1 MGPPGREA
9 EAEDA
14 AASDRAPFRVSSCGD
29 TTPFDHDRFAR
40 MRAHAAFVPT
50 LVLERLAADPH
61 APAEPY
67 ETSFP
72 AAVMFVD
79 IAGYV
84 RLSGATHRGVARRE
98 TRMETQSRG
107 LRRKSSGRWR
117 RGEKEGDDDPG
128 SRVAGLAGEAMRDVV
143 SACFAAIV
151 EIVSRHGGDVVKF
164 AGDALFVAWPAG
176 KDRLVDRRREEK
188 ESDLNRN
195 RNRNRNRDETPSFE
209 TETYDETLGETAL
222 RAVQCGLAIQA
233 CAREHEAFE
242 GLQLKLVI
250 GAGRARGVN
259 VGGVDD
265 RWEYAIA
272 GEPVTQ
278 IARCAPF
285 AAPGEVVVSPECAR
299 LEEMQDHAE
308 TTLVCQKDG
317 GHVAGSEEDAESDE
331 SSFEDAADPPD
342 GTADRP
348 RSEYVSS
355 ILRAET
361 SASLRG
367 RAGSGGAFRF
377 PSARLLFAGALRL
390 GAFAGDNSSSAAGAP
405 KAPRRAESAR
415 GGGDGASNR
424 GSLRASRT
432 PEEVPLR
439 VARLTNGFDGATVAA
454 AAPPRPSADRDAM
467 LRDVFSFPRKRVNG
481 DTKNS
486 NPDPAGSAEALV
498 KALER
503 YVPAPARVLGFS
515 AEAPRERRGAPRVNR
530 CAPRLYDTAWRG
542 EIRRCAV
549 VFLDARLPEIREDVF
564 DQRRDDVFETSVQ
577 NDIQNDPKGSS
588 DSLRH
593 AQTAVA
599 TTQRV
604 LKTHGGALRQ
614 FLVDDKG
621 SVAIAVFGLPSMSH
635 ADDAARAVA
644 FAAETIDALETRGL
658 PGARAGVATGDAFCG
673 AVGPET
679 RCEYAVYGECVN
691 VAARLMTARGA
702 SIFFQDGFPD
712 SRLATTRRVLVC
724 EATRVACGDAVAFD
738 EGTPLKLK
746 GMRGLARAFSPLRL
760 GETRLGETDATT
772 EPSDRDRDRN
782 RNRFRFASREPQRR
796 RGDATGPRRSRASAR
811 DDLDALEPRVKRLA
825 VTAAALLDAFDAET
839 LLAAADGVA
848 DSSGGAQKKNYQ
860 NVFARKTKKTHDAAT
875 REEDVLAAIR
885 AGIFR
890 VVRPTDSGVQSPLPA
905 GRGGSRR
912 FADALSS
919 DSAGTDAEDDPSED
933 ESSASEDSETSTSRV
948 TVSFV
953 SGAFDDKKK
962 NENENE
968 KTFEKTQKGLGD
980 FPSLA
985 FASARVRDAA
995 LRMLTDAARRPANRA
1010 VAALLESRADEETR
1024 NSLKTM
1030 RGLPPS
1036 ARRADA
1042 ASLACSSSFLAKVAA
1057 HWTAAGRRARA
1068 RRCLALAGEKEL
1080 ARGTRGGAARAEG
1093 LFAEAMK
1100 LCEPPS
1106 PSERRETK
1114 TTRDA
1119 YETETDARKRRRK
1132 RRLRREAFLAR
1143 RVGAARRAAG
1153 FGDDAERLVRGAIE
1167 KLERAEEDTR
1177 REGCAFLFLCAAAPA
1192 SCVSRRGGSDGRTGT
1207 RRARDTKKTQN
1218 SFDEAPRRRRV
1229 FASAR
1234 QTASSEDS
1242 GDVYPSSST
1251 SSSSCDSVE
1260 ADAEL
1265 ALARLALFE
1274 ITGETK
1280 DAACAVRAAEECEAA
1295 SELIFFR
1302 RSASENRRDALRDA
1316 RRAVAENKKNARV
1329 FPTAFLCRSRG
1340 S

>member
-1 MGPPGREA
+1 M
-9 EAEDA
+9 
-14 AASDRAPFRVSSCGD
+14 
-29 TTPFDHDRFAR
+29 
-40 MRAHAAFVPT
+40 
-50 LVLERLAADPH
+50 VLERLAADPH

-67 ETSFP
+67 ETSFQ

-98 TRMETQSRG
+98 TRMETQSQS

-117 RGEKEGDDDPG
+117 RGQKEGDDADPG

-176 KDRLVDRRREEK
+176 KDRLVDRRHEEK
-188 ESDLNRN
+188 ESDL
-195 RNRNRNRDETPSFE
+195 NRNRDETPSFE

-308 TTLVCQKDG
+308 TTLLCQKDG

-415 GGGDGASNR
+415 GGGDGASKTDR

-454 AAPPRPSADRDAM
+454 AAPPRPSADRNAM

-515 AEAPRERRGAPRVNR
+515 AEAPRERCGAPRVNR
-530 CAPRLYDTAWRG
+530 CASRLYDTAWRG

-564 DQRRDDVFETSVQ
+564 DERRDDVFETSVQ

-772 EPSDRDRDRN
+772 EPSERDRDRN

-848 DSSGGAQKKNYQ
+848 DSSGGAQNKKYQ
-860 NVFARKTKKTHDAAT
+860 NVFARKTKKAHDAAT
-875 REEDVLAAIR
+875 REEDVRAAIR

-890 VVRPTDSGVQSPLPA
+890 VVRPTASGVPSPLPA

-962 NENENE
+962 NENE

-995 LRMLTDAARRPANRA
+995 LSMLTDAARRPANRA

-1143 RVGAARRAAG
+1143 RVSAARRAAG
-1153 FGDDAERLVRGAIE
+1153 FGEDAERLVRGAIE
-1167 KLERAEEDTR
+1167 KLERAEEDTKA
-1177 REGCAFLFLCAAAPA
+1177 REGCAFLYLCAAASA

-1207 RRARDTKKTQN
+1207 RRAREKKHTPN

-1242 GDVYPSSST
+1242 GDVSPSSST

-1280 DAACAVRAAEECEAA
+1280 DAACAVRAAEACEAA

-1316 RRAVAENKKNARV
+1316 RRAVAENKKSARV